1 MRFFITPPAD
11 HLRPRLE
18 ALGARIG
25 DWEAFRFAD
34 GERGYR
40 LSEEVAGES
49 VAVVGSVLPD
59 PASLFDLIALERLLV
74 ENGGR
79 HPALIIPY
87 LGYARQDRPARS
99 GEGSLGVVVAG
110 LLRDLGAER
119 IVALDVHSSAVFAAL
134 GAHAVEASAIA
145 LFAHHL
151 ASGIPI
157 DTVVAPDRGAR
168 RRAERLAVLL
178 RPPAS
183 VAVIEKV
190 RPRPNV
196 AKAMRLEGD
205 VGGRRVLIIDD
216 MIDTGETL
224 CEAVRLL
231 VTSGA
236 ISIRVA
242 ATHGIF
248 SHDARERILHL
259 PVDQLIVTNSLPQP
273 QHARIEVLDI
283 APVLME
289 ALSSSAQVPIR

>member
-1 MRFFITPPAD
+1 MRFFIPPSAD

-18 ALGARIG
+18 ALGATIG
-25 DWEAFRFAD
+25 AWEAFRFAD

-40 LSEEVAGES
+40 LSEQVSGET

-110 LLRDLGAER
+110 
-119 IVALDVHSSAVFAAL
+119 
-134 GAHAVEASAIA
+134 
-145 LFAHHL
+145 
-151 ASGIPI
+151 
-157 DTVVAPDRGAR
+157 
-168 RRAERLAVLL
+168 
-178 RPPAS
+178 
-183 VAVIEKV
+183 
-190 RPRPNV
+190 
-196 AKAMRLEGD
+196 
-205 VGGRRVLIIDD
+205 RRVLIIDD
-216 MIDTGETL
+216 MIDTGGTL

-231 VTSGA
+231 VTNGA
-236 ISIRVA
+236 TRIRVA

-248 SHDARERILHL
+248 SHDARERILRL

-273 QHARIEVLDI
+273 EHARIEVLDI
-283 APVLME
+283 APVLLE
-289 ALSSSAQVPIR
+289 ALSQSAGVPTR

>member
-1 MRFFITPPAD
+1 MRFFITPSAT
-11 HLRPRLE
+11 HLPPRLE
-18 ALGARIG
+18 ALGATIG
-25 DWEAFRFAD
+25 AWESFRFAD

-40 LSEEVAGES
+40 LSERVSGET
-49 VAVVGSVLPD
+49 VAVFGSVLPD

-74 ENGGR
+74 ENGGQ

-87 LGYARQDRPARS
+87 LGYARQDRPARI

-110 LLRDLGAER
+110 LLQNLGAER

-134 GAHAVEASAIA
+134 GAHAVEASAIS

-151 ASGIPI
+151 ASGNPI
-157 DTVVAPDRGAR
+157 DTVVAPDKGAR
-168 RRAERLAVLL
+168 RRAESLAVLL

-183 VAVIEKV
+183 VAVIEKI

-196 AKAMRLEGD
+196 AQATRLEGE
-205 VGGRRVLIIDD
+205 VAGRRVLIIDD
-216 MIDTGETL
+216 MIDTGGTL

-236 ISIRVA
+236 ISIRIA

-248 SHDARERILHL
+248 SHDARERILRL

-273 QHARIEVLDI
+273 EHARIEVLDI
-283 APVLME
+283 APVLLE
-289 ALSSSAQVPIR
+289 ALS